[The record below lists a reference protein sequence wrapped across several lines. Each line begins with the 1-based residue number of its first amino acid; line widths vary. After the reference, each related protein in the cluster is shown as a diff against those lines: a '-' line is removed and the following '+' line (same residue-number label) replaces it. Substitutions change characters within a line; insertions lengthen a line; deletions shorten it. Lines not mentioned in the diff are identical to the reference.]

1 MNRYKALLSDSLL
14 IGIGNFTTHLVYF
27 FLMPIYTL
35 AMTASDFG
43 LADLLN
49 NLVALLLP
57 VFTLSISEGVFR
69 FILDKKEN
77 PKVLLTS
84 GLSIIVICAIV
95 LLLIIAIIYLVR
107 KEQYWIYFYFYFISE
122 ALKTLFAQFSRGSG
136 YVFNFSLSG
145 IIAALTLFGSTYI
158 LVKELSL
165 GVEGYLWAFIIANS
179 IAILYLL
186 LSVKGIRTFTW
197 SYSKAKHTEVLLYS
211 LPLIPNT
218 LFWWATNISSR
229 YILAY
234 ECGLA
239 IAGFF
244 AATSKLPALV
254 NVVTSVFQQSWQI
267 SSVQQSE
274 SSDYIAFYSKVFSL
288 YSGAVFIFGS
298 IILLFV
304 PIISKFVLQGEFYQA
319 WVYTP
324 PLLFSAILG
333 CLSVYFGNF
342 YTVTKKS
349 KSVMTTTMC
358 GAIINIILCLVLIP
372 LWGIYGALTAS
383 VASYF
388 AIVIIRYFD
397 TQRFMPVK
405 IKKAIVSMSVSLLLF
420 ESICMSINSN
430 MSFILSVGAAVGIFL
445 LNGKSLM
452 KEIKPKL

>member
-1 MNRYKALLSDSLL
+1 MNRYKALLSDTLL

-69 FILDKKEN
+69 FILDKNEN

-84 GLSIIVICAIV
+84 GLSIIASCAII
-95 LLLIIAIIYLVR
+95 LLLVITIVYLVR
-107 KEQYWIYFYFYFISE
+107 NEQYWIYFYFYFITE

-136 YVFNFSLSG
+136 YVLNFSLSG
-145 IIAALTLFGSTYI
+145 IIAALTLFASTYI
-158 LVKELSL
+158 LVKELKL
-165 GVEGYLWAFIIANS
+165 GVDGYLWAFIIANS
-179 IAILYLL
+179 VAIIYLL
-186 LSVKGIRTFTW
+186 LSVKGIRSFSW
-197 SYSKAKHTEVLLYS
+197 SYSKAKHKEVLLYS

-234 ECGLA
+234 DCGLA

-274 SSDYIAFYSKVFSL
+274 SNDHIAFYSKVFSL

-298 IILLFV
+298 VILLLV
-304 PIISKFVLQGEFYQA
+304 PFISKFVLQGEFYQA
-319 WVYTP
+319 WIYTP
-324 PLLFSAILG
+324 LLLFSAILG

-342 YTVTKKS
+342 YTVAKKS

-358 GAIINIILCLVLIP
+358 GAIVNIILCLVLIP
-372 LWGIYGALTAS
+372 LLGIYGALVAS
-383 VASYF
+383 VSSYF
-388 AIVIIRYFD
+388 VIVVIRYFD
-397 TQRFMPVK
+397 TQKIMPVK
-405 IKKAIVSMSVSLLLF
+405 IDKTVVLMSVALLLF
-420 ESICMSINSN
+420 ESICMSNDSTTG
-430 MSFILSVGAAVGIFL
+430 FILSTGAAVGIFL
-445 LNGKSLM
+445 LNVKSLM
-452 KEIKPKL
+452 NEIKSKL